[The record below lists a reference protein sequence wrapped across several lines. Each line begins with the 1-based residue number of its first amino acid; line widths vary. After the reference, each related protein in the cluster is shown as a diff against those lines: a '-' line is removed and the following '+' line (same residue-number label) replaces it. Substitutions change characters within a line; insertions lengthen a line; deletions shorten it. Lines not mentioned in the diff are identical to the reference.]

1 MNHEHN
7 EQNTCQ
13 YCPSKSNEPI
23 LLSNAKTKISAFCG
37 VCGSLSCYVA
47 MFPAILLGVVGIF
60 GLSQSNALSALNA
73 YAASVVFQPIL
84 IISILLLIT
93 GLLRYGKMPLVLS
106 VLGGIGIFVSMN
118 FYMREWLFTLS
129 FALVAVAYLLA
140 FRETKVPQLKIAIV
154 FLVAVVLLGIV
165 DIARLAFSAPS
176 VQMPAH
182 TQPDNRTMDM
192 MNPQ

>member
-1 MNHEHN
+1 
-7 EQNTCQ
+7 
-13 YCPSKSNEPI
+13 
-23 LLSNAKTKISAFCG
+23 
-37 VCGSLSCYVA
+37 
-47 MFPAILLGVVGIF
+47 MFPAILLGFIGVF
-60 GLSQSNALSALNA
+60 GFPQSATLSALNA
-73 YAASVVFQPIL
+73 YAASVFFQPVL

-93 GLLRYGKMPLVLS
+93 GLLRYGKTPLALS

-118 FYMREWLFTLS
+118 FYMRAWLFTLS
-129 FALVAVAYLLA
+129 FALVALAYLLA
-140 FRETKVPQLKIAIV
+140 FWETKIPQLKIAIV

-192 MNPQ
+192 MNLQ